1 MSNNDESTSRW
12 RLDWPTSAGGRI
24 ARGQLKSCPEDFQV
38 DEDLQGVPAEASP
51 EDITGDGEHL
61 CLRLRKT
68 GDNTEFVAREL
79 ASLAG
84 CRSFDVGFC
93 GLKDRHAVTS
103 QWFSLYRPGKASE
116 DSEFIASVA
125 ERWQVLSA
133 FRSSRKLRRGDHQGN
148 RFVIVLRDVV
158 GTRVDIDQA
167 LARLKELGA
176 PNYFGPQRFGH
187 GGGNLDQAAAMDPS
201 AMDSR
206 SRSGGR
212 GRKGK
217 NRAGR
222 EASKNV
228 LYFSAAR
235 SWLFNEVLAHRVAEG
250 SWLTPMD
257 GEPGQIAGES
267 VPTGPLWGDGGTV
280 AEGVQ
285 GELEH
290 RVVEQAPDL
299 VRVFSTTRMKPERR
313 ALAVLPGELVW
324 HWQDDNSLRLEF
336 SLAPGQY
343 ATTLL
348 NDVFELEDM
357 SLGRHNKQQ
366 G

>member
-1 MSNNDESTSRW
+1 MSDGVESENRW

-24 ARGQLKSCPEDFQV
+24 ACARLKSQPEDFQV
-38 DEDLQGVPAEASP
+38 DEVLEGVPAESDP
-51 EDITGDGEHL
+51 EMITGEGEHL
-61 CLRLRKT
+61 YLRLRKS

-79 ASLAG
+79 ANLAG

-103 QWFSLYRPGKASE
+103 QWFSLYRPGQGA
-116 DSEFIASVA
+116 DDADLLRQVA

-133 FRSSRKLRRGDHQGN
+133 CRRSRKLRRGEHSGN
-148 RFVIVLRDVV
+148 RFVIVLRDLE
-158 GTRVDIDQA
+158 GSMAAIDSA
-167 LARLKELGA
+167 LERLKEQGA

-187 GGGNLDQAAAMDPS
+187 GGANLDRAAAMDPS

-222 EASKNV
+222 AASKNV

-235 SWLFNEVLAHRVAEG
+235 SWLFNEVLAERVVAGNWRSPLAGDPGLPDDG
-250 SWLTPMD
+250 SV
-257 GEPGQIAGES
+257 S
-267 VPTGPLWGDGGTV
+267 TGPLWGDGGTS
-280 AEGVQ
+280 AG
-285 GELEH
+285 GDLESLER
-290 RVVEQAPDL
+290 RVVERAPEL
-299 VRVFSTTRMKPERR
+299 VQLFSTTRMKPERR
-313 ALAVLPGELVW
+313 SLVIQPGELA
-324 HWQDDNSLRLEF
+324 WQWVESGSLRLEF
-336 SLAPGQY
+336 ALAPGQY

-348 NDVFELEDM
+348 TDVFELEDL
-357 SLGRHNKQQ
+357 SLSRHNKQQ

>member
-1 MSNNDESTSRW
+1 M
-12 RLDWPTSAGGRI
+12 
-24 ARGQLKSCPEDFQV
+24 
-38 DEDLQGVPAEASP
+38 PAEASP
-51 EDITGDGEHL
+51 EDIAGDGEHL
-61 CLRLRKT
+61 YLRLRKT

-158 GTRVDIDQA
+158 GAHADIDEA
-167 LARLKELGA
+167 LARLKEQGA

-187 GGGNLDQAAAMDPS
+187 GGGNLDQAAIMDPS

-222 EASKNV
+222 EASKTYCTFRRHV
-228 LYFSAAR
+228 RGCSMRCLPTGY
-235 SWLFNEVLAHRVAEG
+235 LRVAG
-250 SWLTPMD
+250 SQQW
-257 GEPGQIAGES
+257 
-267 VPTGPLWGDGGTV
+267 TV
-280 AEGVQ
+280 N
-285 GELEH
+285 
-290 RVVEQAPDL
+290 
-299 VRVFSTTRMKPERR
+299 RVF
-313 ALAVLPGELVW
+313 
-324 HWQDDNSLRLEF
+324 LRLTRYQRDRCGVMAE
-336 SLAPGQY
+336 
-343 ATTLL
+343 LL
-348 NDVFELEDM
+348 PKGCRASWSARWSSRHRILSGYSQPLE
-357 SLGRHNKQQ
+357 
-366 G
+366 